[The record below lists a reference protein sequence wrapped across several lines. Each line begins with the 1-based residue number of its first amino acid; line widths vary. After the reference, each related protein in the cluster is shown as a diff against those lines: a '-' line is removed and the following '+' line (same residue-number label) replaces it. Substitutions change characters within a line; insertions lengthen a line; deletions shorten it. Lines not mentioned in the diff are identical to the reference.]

1 MILTK
6 EFLKENENEDIISQI
21 FPLDK
26 QEAIRI
32 FYYRVINKIE

>member
-6 EFLKENENEDIISQI
+6 EFLKENVNEDIISQI

-26 QEAIRI
+26 QETIRNC
-32 FYYRVINKIE
+32 YKKIYILKQ

>member
-21 FPLDK
+21 FSLDK